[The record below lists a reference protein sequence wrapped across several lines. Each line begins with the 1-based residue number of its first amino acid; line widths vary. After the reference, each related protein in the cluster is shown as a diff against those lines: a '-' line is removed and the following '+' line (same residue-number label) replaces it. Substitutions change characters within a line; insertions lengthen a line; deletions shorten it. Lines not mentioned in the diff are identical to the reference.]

1 MLIIGKVI
9 LEKLDNRQ
17 SNFANELK
25 NFDNGIKALEKKYFL
40 NNVGL
45 LFSAREKVLNSFKH
59 RLFPTKYLDNI
70 PTPEPATEP
79 ETATE
84 PEVAT
89 KKQKHKLNAKDL
101 H

>member
-1 MLIIGKVI
+1 MQDYYLV
-9 LEKLDNRQ
+9 Q
-17 SNFANELK
+17 
-25 NFDNGIKALEKKYFL
+25 EKKFL
-40 NNVGL
+40 IAIN
-45 LFSAREKVLNSFKH
+45 

-70 PTPEPATEP
+70 PTTPGP
-79 ETATE
+79 ATE

>member
-1 MLIIGKVI
+1 M
-9 LEKLDNRQ
+9 Q
-17 SNFANELK
+17 
-25 NFDNGIKALEKKYFL
+25 EKKFL
-40 NNVGL
+40 I
-45 LFSAREKVLNSFKH
+45 ALN